1 MWPPGAEAAR
11 ASTAAARARQSNSSM
26 AQPQRSK
33 AWQHMM
39 GTLNSFHFGW
49 ILDLD
54 ICIFIIQT
62 WILRGEYDWYQ
73 AELQGPK
80 LVPKTGNEKGIVLP
94 LVPKSK
100 KTIEKVQYD

>member
-1 MWPPGAEAAR
+1 
-11 ASTAAARARQSNSSM
+11 
-26 AQPQRSK
+26 
-33 AWQHMM
+33 
-39 GTLNSFHFGW
+39 LNVGSGY
-49 ILDLD
+49 LDFL
-54 ICIFIIQT
+54 IFQT
-62 WILRGEYDWYQ
+62 WILRGGYDWYQ